1 MFLSLCFPCVC
12 PPTLRPTS
20 QAHCLFQL
28 NIAEAGLAKGWGG
41 ESSNTIY
48 SGLTKQSP
56 NPPSQHEATLNCQF
70 PPLSCLSSHCPTIT
84 PQIVTLIQ
92 DFKSA
97 KRLTNIRLKIKINF
111 AGSKSSAIVYLAT
124 IYGKFESPSSLL
136 SRITYL
142 NLHPKRIQLLPGSDC
157 LSLCS
162 SYCVSLLAMTWNAGL
177 EDNKV
182 ISDS

>member
-1 MFLSLCFPCVC
+1 M
-12 PPTLRPTS
+12 
-20 QAHCLFQL
+20 
-28 NIAEAGLAKGWGG
+28 GG
-41 ESSNTIY
+41 RESSNTIY

-56 NPPSQHEATLNCQF
+56 NPPSQHKATLNCQF

-111 AGSKSSAIVYLAT
+111 AGSKSSAIVYLET
-124 IYGKFESPSSLL
+124 IYGKFESPSCLL
-136 SRITYL
+136 SRITYF